1 MDRKLMA
8 KETLEIEVK
17 KIVMQK
23 IRTKRPKFVVLFN
36 LKTIFLK
43 TNLAS
48 YYLFSILSFKSLPRN
63 LTFEN
68 YCQNAGLFQSQS

>member
-1 MDRKLMA
+1 
-8 KETLEIEVK
+8 
-17 KIVMQK
+17 MQK

-48 YYLFSILSFKSLPRN
+48 YYLFFYLILQKPAEKPNF
-63 LTFEN
+63 
-68 YCQNAGLFQSQS
+68 